1 MNSNIINNFLSIQQN
16 IKDHSHETLPE
27 IIAVS
32 KTFTMDYIK
41 PLIDHGHIHFG
52 ENKLQEAL
60 SKWSEFKQ
68 TNKNL
73 KLHMIGKLQTNKA
86 KKAIRLFD
94 YVHSLDNIKL
104 ANILNSE
111 EKKTSIKLK
120 YFIQVNLGNEKQK
133 SGVLVEEI
141 DEFYNYCKKST
152 ELDIIGL
159 MSIPPDGEDPEK
171 YFKILNEIGV
181 KLKLKELSMGMSSDY
196 VKALKYNSTFLRIG
210 SSIFGS
216 RSIK

>member
-1 MNSNIINNFLSIQQN
+1 MSFNIINNLLSIQQN
-16 IKDHSHETLPE
+16 IKDHSQDSSPE

-32 KTFTMDYIK
+32 KTFTIEHIK
-41 PLIDHGHIHFG
+41 PLIDHGHVHFG

-60 SKWSEFKQ
+60 SKWSEFKK
-68 TNKNL
+68 KNENI
-73 KLHMIGKLQTNKA
+73 KLHMIGKLQSNKA

-94 YVHSLDNIKL
+94 YIHSLDNVKL
-104 ANILNSE
+104 ADILNTE
-111 EKKTSIKLK
+111 ERKTSIKLK
-120 YFIQVNLGNEKQK
+120 YFIQVNLGSEKQK

-141 DEFYNYCKKST
+141 DEFYNYCKEST
-152 ELDIIGL
+152 ELDI
-159 MSIPPDGEDPEK
+159 PEK
-171 YFKILNEIGV
+171 YFKILYEIGV

-216 RSIK
+216 RTIK

>member
-1 MNSNIINNFLSIQQN
+1 MSTNIINNFLSIQQN
-16 IKDHSHETLPE
+16 IKDHSQDSSPE
-27 IIAVS
+27 IVAVS
-32 KTFTMDYIK
+32 KTFTIEHIK
-41 PLIDHGHIHFG
+41 PLIDHGHVHFG
-52 ENKLQEAL
+52 ENKLQEAF
-60 SKWSEFKQ
+60 SKWSEFKKK
-68 TNKNL
+68 NENL
-73 KLHMIGKLQTNKA
+73 KLHMIGKLQSNKA

-94 YVHSLDNIKL
+94 YIHSLDNVKL

-111 EKKTSIKLK
+111 ERKTSIKLK
-120 YFIQVNLGNEKQK
+120 YFIQVNLGGEKQK

-141 DEFYNYCKKST
+141 DEFYNYCKDST

-159 MSIPPDGEDPEK
+159 MSIPPEGEDPEK

>member
-1 MNSNIINNFLSIQQN
+1 MSFNIINNLLSIQQN
-16 IKDHSHETLPE
+16 IKDHSQDSSPE

-32 KTFTMDYIK
+32 KTFTIEHIK
-41 PLIDHGHIHFG
+41 PLIDHGHVHFG

-60 SKWSEFKQ
+60 SKWSEFKK
-68 TNKNL
+68 KNENI
-73 KLHMIGKLQTNKA
+73 KLHMIGKLQSNKA

-94 YVHSLDNIKL
+94 YIHSLDNVKL
-104 ANILNSE
+104 ANILNTE
-111 EKKTSIKLK
+111 ERTTTIKLK
-120 YFIQVNLGNEKQK
+120 YFIQVNLGSEKQK

-141 DEFYNYCKKST
+141 DEFYNYCKDST

-159 MSIPPDGEDPEK
+159 MSIPPEGEDPEK
-171 YFKILNEIGV
+171 YFKILYEIGV

-216 RSIK
+216 RTIK

>member
-1 MNSNIINNFLSIQQN
+1 MSSNIINNFLSIQQN
-16 IKDHSHETLPE
+16 IKDHSPDSLPE

-32 KTFTMDYIK
+32 KTFTIEYIK
-41 PLIDHGHIHFG
+41 PLIDHGHVHFG
-52 ENKLQEAL
+52 ENKLQEAF
-60 SKWSEFKQ
+60 SKWSEFKKK
-68 TNKNL
+68 NENL
-73 KLHMIGKLQTNKA
+73 KLHMIGKLQSNKA

-94 YVHSLDNIKL
+94 YIHSLDNVKL

-111 EKKTSIKLK
+111 ERKTSIKLK
-120 YFIQVNLGNEKQK
+120 YFIQVNLGGEKQK

-141 DEFYNYCKKST
+141 DEFYNYCKDST

-159 MSIPPDGEDPEK
+159 MSIPPEGEDPEK